1 MNKREWKR
9 FERDSALALAAID
22 RTGVTV
28 TRCNPGKAHGSMT
41 LQRNVPGR
49 LTGGDGTRLQF
60 PTVLGCM
67 SKSLAWQVVTT
78 QNN

>member
-28 TRCNPGKAHGSMT
+28 TRCKPGKARGSMN
-41 LQRNVPGR
+41 LQRNVAGR
-49 LTGGDGTRLQF
+49 LTGGDGTRRGM
-60 PTVLGCM
+60 PTIIGCM
-67 SKSLAWQVVTT
+67 SKDLSWKLY
-78 QNN
+78 N

>member
-28 TRCNPGKAHGSMT
+28 TRCHPGKAHGSMT

-49 LTGGDGTRLQF
+49 LTGGDGTRSQF

-67 SKSLAWQVVTT
+67 SKDLSWKLY
-78 QNN
+78 NLK